1 MRVACNGSLSE
12 ACVLRLHLLLITSCF
27 LGLAGCG
34 HATPGQIAKNA
45 AGMVIAEKAEDDFV
59 ESCVSQGNPH
69 VSCESEFK
77 KTQREGKDYY
87 AEQKRAE
94 DRKRAKKLSN
104 DFEEFMND
112 TVTSESTVEAE
123 GN

>member
-1 MRVACNGSLSE
+1 MRVACNGSMTE
-12 ACVLRLHLLLITSCF
+12 GCVLRLHLLLTTSCF

-34 HATPGQIAKNA
+34 HATPGHIAKNA
-45 AGMVIAEKAEDDFV
+45 AGMIIAEKAEDDFV
-59 ESCVSQGNPH
+59 ENCVSQGNPR
-69 VSCESEFK
+69 VNCESEFK

-94 DRKRAKKLSN
+94 DRERAEKLSI

-112 TVTSESTVEAE
+112 KVTSESTVEAE
-123 GN
+123 RN